1 MDDLAARLERERAA
15 ADAKYNEAL
24 TALDAAVTRGT
35 PTLPIAPTESGMHA
49 AATRALIEIVGR
61 QAAELARFETRLVVF
76 LQQITGF
83 VESKERAIGGPEIKE
98 QIAQLRRKVAEL
110 ERNSATRQLGN
121 EATPERGNEA
131 TRQLGSEATRQLGNA
146 AGSER
151 GLDLGQGAYVG
162 FEDQFRGS
170 REEIARRIEDYLPL
184 FDGASNVL
192 DIGCG
197 RGELLEM
204 LKARGVSARGVD
216 LNPSMAEECR
226 ARGLDAE
233 AGDALAYLERQPDAS
248 LGGVIAIQVVEHLE
262 PRMLRRLLDLAFLK
276 MRPGAPLVLET
287 INAACWMAFFETYIR
302 DLTHARPLH
311 PDTLKYLVQSAGFS
325 SVDVR
330 FRAPVR
336 DEDRLP
342 TVAELGSDPQ
352 QIALARAL
360 NAHAERLNA
369 RLFSSMDYAVV
380 ARR

>member
-1 MDDLAARLERERAA
+1 
-15 ADAKYNEAL
+15 
-24 TALDAAVTRGT
+24 
-35 PTLPIAPTESGMHA
+35 
-49 AATRALIEIVGR
+49 
-61 QAAELARFETRLVVF
+61 
-76 LQQITGF
+76 
-83 VESKERAIGGPEIKE
+83 
-98 QIAQLRRKVAEL
+98 
-110 ERNSATRQLGN
+110 
-121 EATPERGNEA
+121 
-131 TRQLGSEATRQLGNA
+131 
-146 AGSER
+146 
-151 GLDLGQGAYVG
+151 
-162 FEDQFRGS
+162 
-170 REEIARRIEDYLPL
+170 
-184 FDGASNVL
+184 
-192 DIGCG
+192 
-197 RGELLEM
+197 
-204 LKARGVSARGVD
+204 
-216 LNPSMAEECR
+216 MAEECR

-352 QIALARAL
+352 QVALARAL

>member
-1 MDDLAARLERERAA
+1 
-15 ADAKYNEAL
+15 
-24 TALDAAVTRGT
+24 
-35 PTLPIAPTESGMHA
+35 MHA

-83 VESKERAIGGPEIKE
+83 VESKERAIGGPEVKE

-110 ERNSATRQLGN
+110 ERNAATGQ
-121 EATPERGNEA
+121 RGNEA
-131 TRQLGSEATRQLGNA
+131 TAPRGNEATGQLGSEATRPRANEA
-146 AGSER
+146 TSER

-170 REEIARRIEDYLPL
+170 REEIARRLEDYLPL
-184 FDGASNVL
+184 FDGASDVV

-204 LKARGVSARGVD
+204 LRARGVRARGVD
-216 LNPSMAEECR
+216 LNPAMADECR
-226 ARGLDAE
+226 ARGLEAD

-262 PRMLRRLLDLAFLK
+262 PRDLRRLLDLAFLK

-325 SVDVR
+325 NVDVR

-342 TVAELGSDPQ
+342 TVAELGDPQ
-352 QIALARAL
+352 EVALARAL
-360 NAHAERLNA
+360 NAHAERLNG

>member
-24 TALDAAVTRGT
+24 TALDAAVTRGA

-110 ERNSATRQLGN
+110 ERNAATGQ
-121 EATPERGNEA
+121 RGNEA
-131 TRQLGSEATRQLGNA
+131 TGQLGSEATSQ
-146 AGSER
+146 R

-170 REEIARRIEDYLPL
+170 REEIARRLEDYLPL
-184 FDGASNVL
+184 FDGASDVV

-204 LKARGVSARGVD
+204 LRARGVRARGVD
-216 LNPSMAEECR
+216 LNPSMADECR
-226 ARGLDAE
+226 ARGLEAE
-233 AGDALAYLERQPDAS
+233 AGDALAYLARQADAS

-262 PRMLRRLLDLAFLK
+262 PRDLRRLLDLAFLK

-325 SVDVR
+325 NVDVR

-342 TVAELGSDPQ
+342 TVAEFGDPQ
-352 QIALARAL
+352 QVALARAL
-360 NAHAERLNA
+360 NAHAERLNS